1 MLLASQTQIV
11 TMPSSGKAP
20 VERTGPSA
28 VVRVIILDIIKEE
41 NKIYLFSGMGLITLG
56 LPLFLDH
63 LYAII
68 IIRLYSSFKATL
80 KKSSHYR
87 TTPTEA

>member
-1 MLLASQTQIV
+1 M
-11 TMPSSGKAP
+11 
-20 VERTGPSA
+20 
-28 VVRVIILDIIKEE
+28 VRVIILDIIKEE

-68 IIRLYSSFKATL
+68 IRLYSSFKATL
-80 KKSSHYR
+80 NKSSHYR